1 MIGVTAAIAAI
12 GVAQE
17 FDKRQLM
24 LEAVPGTPLAKLNE
38 CFAFTTTSVVGTTSY
53 DPSEKQIYDQSNNW
67 GDSSGSIHTTT
78 EQALA
83 EDIAVHVQSHLN
95 FAKNTVRPLIEE
107 LVLEVKA
114 DIEALPL
121 NAQYSAEVIIS
132 DLPEPMTISSFED
145 TIMDYKNVE
154 YLPINTY
161 LSLPGLSATEIV
173 ERMLTGHSVTDKAIT
188 TWVAKKGDSFFQHIW
203 DCVFTNAP
211 TEQRFESLIKDND
224 EGVDAAIAVYLLA
237 SKLYDNPIDGTKQS
251 LNTFNK
257 QVAEIRNQAALRL
270 VHAYDEYV
278 RFKTTGLLIK
288 SAVNN
293 KIVVVGDAY
302 RKWMEEGGNNA
313 VLFGSMLSSSPEK
326 FVTDINNKKG
336 DFLAAW
342 ERQNWMLTVAEK
354 NKRFVHYKDILKNRC
369 LKLVADNYAQCFAH
383 LREGGVVDS
392 NMPEYLQFQ
401 KNLEDFLITLNE
413 NDFKNLW
420 KLAQDTIC
428 RCVFYYTDAGKI
440 LSGIEKACADN
451 VDIHVRE
458 AALISTIAYV
468 TDYVCDQMKL
478 TSI

>member
-1 MIGVTAAIAAI
+1 MIAVSAAIAAI

-38 CFAFTTTSVVGTTSY
+38 CFAFTTTSIVGATSY
-53 DPSEKQIYDQSNNW
+53 EPNDKQIFDQSNNW
-67 GDSSGSIHTTT
+67 GDKNGSIHTTT

-83 EDIAVHVQSHLN
+83 DDIATFVQSHLN

-121 NAQYSAEVIIS
+121 NTQYSAEVVIS
-132 DLPEPMTISSFED
+132 DLPEPMTVSSFED
-145 TIMDYKNVE
+145 VIMDYKNVD
-154 YLPINTY
+154 YFPINTY
-161 LSLPGLSATEIV
+161 FSFPGLSAAEII
-173 ERMLTGHSVTDKAIT
+173 ERMLTGNSNTDKAIT

-211 TEQRFESLIKDND
+211 TDQRFESLIKDPD
-224 EGVDAAIAVYLLA
+224 EGVDAAIAVYLLS
-237 SKLYDNPIDGTKQS
+237 SKLYDNPIEGTKQS
-251 LNTFNK
+251 LPTFNK
-257 QVAEIRNQAALRL
+257 QVAEIRNQSALRL

-302 RKWMEEGGNNA
+302 RKWLEEGGNNA
-313 VLFGSMLSSSPEK
+313 VLFGSMLSSAPEK

-369 LKLVADNYAQCFAH
+369 LKLVADNYSKCYGH
-383 LREGGVVDS
+383 LRENGVTDS
-392 NMPEYLQFQ
+392 NMPEYSQFQ
-401 KNLEDFLITLNE
+401 KNLDEYLFTISE
-413 NDFKNLW
+413 GCFQNLW
-420 KLAQDTIC
+420 KLAQDVIC
-428 RCVFYYTDAGKI
+428 QCVFYYTDAGKI
-440 LSGIEKACADN
+440 LSGIEKACQDN
-451 VDIHVRE
+451 PNIHVRE

-478 TSI
+478 TSV